1 MHSFS
6 SIVHKKCNLS
16 PKSNSSH
23 HLHKI
28 PRNKEMPVLLR
39 KISGKGQAFLYDH
52 IISKFTAVRSL
63 PIFLS
68 LPGAVLRQQAV
79 DPSCRV

>member
-1 MHSFS
+1 
-6 SIVHKKCNLS
+6 
-16 PKSNSSH
+16 
-23 HLHKI
+23 
-28 PRNKEMPVLLR
+28 MPVLLW

-79 DPSCRV
+79 DSSCRV